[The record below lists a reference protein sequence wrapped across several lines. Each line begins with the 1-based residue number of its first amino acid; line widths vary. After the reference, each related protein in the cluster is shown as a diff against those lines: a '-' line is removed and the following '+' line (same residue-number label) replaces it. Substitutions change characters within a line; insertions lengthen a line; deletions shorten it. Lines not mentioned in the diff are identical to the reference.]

1 MRLILVRHGETPWNK
16 EGRFQGQSPVSLS
29 QHGTKQAQQVSKTL
43 VSMKPTALY
52 SSPLSRTI
60 MTAQEISRELSIPV
74 IPLDGIK
81 EINLGDLEGITGQQM
96 RAQYADIYAAWRE
109 DPSGV
114 AFPGGESMQQLEA
127 RAWGAV
133 EDLEKAHPEDVV
145 VAVSHN
151 FAIRT
156 ILCRFL
162 GLPLAR
168 FHLLR
173 VDLASISIIQSNSR
187 FRQILTINERC
198 HLSHEGLQE
207 G

>member
-1 MRLILVRHGETPWNK
+1 MGRRGRLG
-16 EGRFQGQSPVSLS
+16 
-29 QHGTKQAQQVSKTL
+29 
-43 VSMKPTALY
+43 
-52 SSPLSRTI
+52 
-60 MTAQEISRELSIPV
+60 
-74 IPLDGIK
+74 
-81 EINLGDLEGITGQQM
+81 
-96 RAQYADIYAAWRE
+96 
-109 DPSGV
+109 
-114 AFPGGESMQQLEA
+114 
-127 RAWGAV
+127 
-133 EDLEKAHPEDVV
+133 EKAHPEDVV

>member
-1 MRLILVRHGETPWNK
+1 
-16 EGRFQGQSPVSLS
+16 
-29 QHGTKQAQQVSKTL
+29 
-43 VSMKPTALY
+43 MKPTALY